1 MSFKDIAIKTE
12 YRTGNSN
19 VIRDFY
25 MPVLS
30 EAVSY
35 KRAVG
40 FFSSTA
46 LIQISKGI
54 ADLVANGGKISL
66 IASPRLSEEDIHAI
80 QIGYE
85 NRDKIIID
93 ALLRSFDEPTTYFE
107 SERLNLLA
115 TLIAEGR
122 LDIKIAFT
130 ENGNQLGIYHEK
142 MGLLYD
148 SENNI
153 IAFSGSTNETET
165 AFVLNYEVMDVF
177 CSWQSEFE
185 KNKVMEKELAFHM
198 LWTNADSKVSIIEFP
213 KIARDKLLSY
223 KRERV
228 DSEIDT
234 KEFLATINT
243 NVDKPKN
250 VFRVPDE
257 VTFYE
262 YQNEAID
269 KWIDSNAQGIFDMAT
284 GSGKTFTALGAI
296 SALSLKLKDN
306 LGVFILCPYQHLVEQ
321 WVEDIRRFN
330 VEPLICYSKYD
341 WKKKFKTLLSD
352 YKLGV
357 VKNFCIIM
365 VNASFA
371 TPYVQELLVSLR
383 GNTCIVVD
391 EAHNFGAEK
400 LRKCMLPN
408 FKYRL
413 ALSATLERHHDAEG
427 TKCLLD
433 YFKEKCIEF
442 SLDDAIKKGF
452 LTPYYYHPI
461 VVNLEPDELDGY
473 IELTEKV
480 INILKKN
487 PGEEIPK
494 SAEMLL
500 IKRARIVAGA
510 RNKLSALHNI
520 ISRYKDDNNILVYCG
535 ATKVFYDREDDFD
548 EEDKRQIEEVV
559 NMLGNEFGMRVSMFT
574 SKEKPDERELIKN
587 SFAEGR
593 LLQALVAIKCLDEGV
608 NIPGIRTAFI
618 LASSTNPKEYIQRRG
633 RVLRRSPGK
642 EFAEIFDFI
651 TLPRDLDS
659 RAPIIDLDSEISLFK
674 REKDRL
680 DDFVRLCENPS
691 ESFQLV
697 DKINDYYQLNYI
709 GGKDYGI

>member
-85 NRDKIIID
+85 NRDRIIID

-198 LWTNADSKVSIIEFP
+198 LWTNADAKVSIIEFP

>member
-54 ADLVANGGKISL
+54 ADMVANGGKISL

-198 LWTNADSKVSIIEFP
+198 LWTNADAKVSIIEFP

-371 TPYVQELLVSLR
+371 TPYVQDLLVSLR

>member
-12 YRTGNSN
+12 YRTGKSN

-30 EAVSY
+30 KAICY

-54 ADLVANGGKISL
+54 ADLVANGGKICL
-66 IASPRLSEEDIHAI
+66 IASPRLSEEDIRAI
-80 QIGYE
+80 QTGYE
-85 NRDKIIID
+85 VREKIITD
-93 ALLRSFDEPTTYFE
+93 ALMRSFSEPTTYFE

-130 ENGNQLGIYHEK
+130 EEGNQLGIYHEK

-148 SENNI
+148 LENNV

-165 AFVLNYEVMDVF
+165 AFVANYEVMDVF

-185 KNKVMEKELAFHM
+185 KKKVIEKESAFQT
-198 LWTNADSKVSIIEFP
+198 LWTNADSKVAIIDFP
-213 KIARDKLLSY
+213 EIAIKKLLSY
-223 KRERV
+223 KHV
-228 DSEIDT
+228 HIDSAIDK
-234 KEFLATINT
+234 KEFLITESNSE
-243 NVDKPKN
+243 DKPKN
-250 VFRVPDE
+250 TFRVPDDIN
-257 VTFYE
+257 FYE
-262 YQNEAID
+262 YQTEAIN
-269 KWIDSNAQGIFDMAT
+269 KWIDSDAQGIFDMAT
-284 GSGKTFTALGAI
+284 GSGKTYTALGAL
-296 SALSLKLKDN
+296 SALTLKLKDN
-306 LGVFILCPYQHLVEQ
+306 IGVFILCPYQHLVEQ
-321 WVEDIRRFN
+321 WVEDIRKFN
-330 VEPLICYSKYD
+330 VQPLICYSKYD
-341 WKKKFKTLLSD
+341 WKKKFKTVLSD
-352 YKLGV
+352 FKLGV
-357 VKNFCIIM
+357 IKNFCIIM

-371 TPYVQELLVSLR
+371 TPYVQDLLKTIR
-383 GNTCIVVD
+383 GNTCLVVD

-427 TKCLLD
+427 TQCLLD

-442 SLDDAIKKGF
+442 SLDDAIKRGF

-461 VVNLEPDELDGY
+461 VIHLEPDELNDY
-473 IELTEKV
+473 IELTEKI

-487 PGEEIPK
+487 PGDEIPK

-510 RNKLSALHNI
+510 RNKVPALYEI
-520 ISRYKDDNNILVYCG
+520 IKKYKDDNNLLVYCG
-535 ATKVFYDREDDFD
+535 ATKVLQDREDDFD
-548 EEDKRQIEEVV
+548 EDDKRQIETVV
-559 NMLGNEFGMRVSMFT
+559 DMLGNNLKMRVSMFT
-574 SKEKPDERELIKN
+574 SKEDANERERIKN
-587 SFAEGR
+587 SFAEGK

-633 RVLRRSPGK
+633 RVLRKAPGK
-642 EFAEIFDFI
+642 EYAVIYDFI
-651 TLPRDLDS
+651 TLPRDLNS
-659 RAPIIDLDSEISLFK
+659 GQPIVDIDCEISLFK
-674 REKDRL
+674 REKERL
-680 DDFVRLCENPS
+680 DDFVRLCENAS
-691 ESFQLV
+691 ESFKLI
-697 DKINDYYQLNYI
+697 DKINSYYQLNYI

>member
-12 YRTGNSN
+12 YRTGKSN

-54 ADLVANGGKISL
+54 ADLVTNGGKISL
-66 IASPRLSEEDIHAI
+66 IASPRLSEEDIQAI
-80 QIGYE
+80 QVGYE

-93 ALLRSFDEPTTYFE
+93 ALMRSFNEPTSYFE
-107 SERLNLLA
+107 CERLNLLA

-130 ENGNQLGIYHEK
+130 EDGNQLGIYHEK

-185 KNKVMEKELAFHM
+185 KKKVMEKELAFHM

-213 KIARDKLLSY
+213 KIAREKLLSY
-223 KRERV
+223 KQNHI
-228 DSEIDT
+228 DIEIDR
-234 KEFLATINT
+234 KEFSTTENN

-257 VTFYE
+257 ITFYE
-262 YQNEAID
+262 YQDEAINR
-269 KWIDSNAQGIFDMAT
+269 WIDSDAQGIFDMAT

-357 VKNFCIIM
+357 VKNFCIIL

-371 TPYVQELLVSLR
+371 TPYVQDLLVSLK

-433 YFKEKCIEF
+433 YFKEKCIQF

-461 VVNLEPDELDGY
+461 VVNLEPDELDDY

-500 IKRARIVAGA
+500 IKRARIIAGA
-510 RNKLSALHNI
+510 RNKLTALYEI
-520 ISRYKDDNNILVYCG
+520 IKKYKDDNNLLIYCG
-535 ATKVFYDREDDFD
+535 ATKVFQDSEDEFD
-548 EEDKRQIEEVV
+548 EEDKRQIEAVV
-559 NMLGNEFGMRVSMFT
+559 NMLGNDLNMRVSMFT
-574 SKEKPDERELIKN
+574 SKEDAKERERIKN
-587 SFAEGR
+587 SFAEGK

-633 RVLRRSPGK
+633 RVLRKAIGK
-642 EFAEIFDFI
+642 DYAVIYDFI
-651 TLPRDLDS
+651 TLPRDLNS
-659 RAPIIDLDSEISLFK
+659 RQPIVNLDCEISLFK
-674 REKDRL
+674 REKERL
-680 DDFVRLCENPS
+680 DDFVRLCENAS
-691 ESFQLV
+691 ESFKLI
-697 DKINDYYQLNYI
+697 DKINAYYQLNYI